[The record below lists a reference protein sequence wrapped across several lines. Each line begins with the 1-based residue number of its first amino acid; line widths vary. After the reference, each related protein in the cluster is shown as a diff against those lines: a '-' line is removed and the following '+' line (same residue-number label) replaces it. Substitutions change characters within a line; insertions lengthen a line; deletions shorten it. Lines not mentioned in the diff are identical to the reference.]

1 LKLRCRDAL
10 VALDRAALMGVVNVT
25 PDSFS
30 DGGLWFDA
38 SAAIARG
45 IDMVVEGAAFLDVGG
60 ESTRPGAAPV
70 SEDEELRRVLPVVE
84 GLRAAVDVPIS
95 IDTRKAGV
103 ARRAVS
109 AGASMVND
117 TIGEPTDRSLDAV
130 AAESGAAVVVMH
142 SRGTPATMRELT
154 QYDDVTHAVAAW
166 LERRIEE
173 LVSAGVGADA
183 IVVDPGFGFAKTPG
197 QNLELLRRLDEI
209 VAIGHPVLVGTSR
222 KSFIG
227 EVLDAPVDERLEGTA
242 ATVAWAVAHGADIVR
257 VHDVRAMERVV
268 RMTEA
273 IRDPSPE
280 FV

>member
-1 LKLRCRDAL
+1 MKLRCRDAL

-227 EVLDAPVDERLEGTA
+227 AVLDAPVDERLEGTA

>member
-1 LKLRCRDAL
+1 MKLRCRDAL

-227 EVLDAPVDERLEGTA
+227 AVLDAPVDERLEGTA
-242 ATVAWAVAHGADIVR
+242 ATVAWAVAHRADIVR
-257 VHDVRAMERVV
+257 VHDVRPMERVV

>member
-1 LKLRCRDAL
+1 ML
-10 VALDRAALMGVVNVT
+10 G
-25 PDSFS
+25 
-30 DGGLWFDA
+30 FD
-38 SAAIARG
+38 
-45 IDMVVEGAAFLDVGG
+45 D
-60 ESTRPGAAPV
+60 
-70 SEDEELRRVLPVVE
+70 DEH
-84 GLRAAVDVPIS
+84 
-95 IDTRKAGV
+95 TAG
-103 ARRAVS
+103 
-109 AGASMVND
+109 
-117 TIGEPTDRSLDAV
+117 
-130 AAESGAAVVVMH
+130 
-142 SRGTPATMRELT
+142 
-154 QYDDVTHAVAAW
+154 

-227 EVLDAPVDERLEGTA
+227 AVLDAPVDERLEGTA

-280 FV
+280 FA